1 MALFVRQDHKR
12 SELQE
17 KLAADL
23 KNKLQSGDVQSA
35 DTSPAILDDEHP
47 TRPAG
52 VIIAI
57 LVGILFIVVVA
68 VMVLSRPA

>member
-12 SELQE
+12 SELQQ

-23 KNKLQSGDVQSA
+23 KNKLQAGEVRSA

-47 TRPAG
+47 MRPAG
-52 VIIAI
+52 MVIVI
-57 LVGILFIVVVA
+57 LLAVLFIAAVVT
-68 VMVLSRPA
+68 MLLL